1 MSADEGSVS
10 EQLAE
15 DIQTYLVFDGI
26 YLDITVTR
34 TLAECLLLDEEWVI
48 RRAE

>member
-1 MSADEGSVS
+1 MTEQSVS
-10 EQLAE
+10 EELGE
-15 DIQTYLVFDGI
+15 DIAAYLVMDGI
-26 YLDITVTR
+26 YLDSAVTR